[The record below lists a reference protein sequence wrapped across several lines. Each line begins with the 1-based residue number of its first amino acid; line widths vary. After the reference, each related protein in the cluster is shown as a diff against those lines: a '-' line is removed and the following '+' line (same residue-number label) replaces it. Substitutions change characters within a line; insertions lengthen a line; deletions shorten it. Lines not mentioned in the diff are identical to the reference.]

1 MMSLEDEVKKEISD
15 AVRRGRES
23 LEASMTSEDVQAHW
37 LDMIAFLNN
46 RVEAGEKAILRLAR
60 EIDSMRA

>member
-1 MMSLEDEVKKEISD
+1 MSLEDEVKKEISD

-23 LEASMTSEDVQAHW
+23 LESSMTSEDVQAHW
-37 LDMIAFLNN
+37 LDLIAFLNN

>member
-1 MMSLEDEVKKEISD
+1 MSLEDEVKKDISD

-23 LEASMTSEDVQAHW
+23 LEASMASEDVQAHW
-37 LDMIAFLNN
+37 VDLIAFLNN
-46 RVEAGEKAILRLAR
+46 RVEAEEKAILRLAR